1 MQASELPKRK
11 SNVASFNAI
20 KSLFNRVRNQY
31 EFFLQWCTREKICV
45 AEFPPSSAVS
55 LEKMAKFSVIM
66 PDNAAPATCTSFL

>member
-1 MQASELPKRK
+1 M
-11 SNVASFNAI
+11 
-20 KSLFNRVRNQY
+20 
-31 EFFLQWCTREKICV
+31 